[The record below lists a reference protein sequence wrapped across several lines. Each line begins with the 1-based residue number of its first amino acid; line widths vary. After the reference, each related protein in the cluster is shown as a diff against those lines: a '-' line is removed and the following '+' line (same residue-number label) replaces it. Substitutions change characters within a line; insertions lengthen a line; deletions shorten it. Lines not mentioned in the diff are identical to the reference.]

1 MEFKEMLVEDVAE
14 VAKLYNEL
22 AYFIKYESKDDY
34 FNFDTLSETEFE
46 KKLKESLK
54 QPSTS
59 ITFVAKDGDSVI
71 GFISGEVK
79 ECFLSISKIKKIGY
93 IGGAYVLPSYRNK
106 GIMKNLER
114 LIIEY
119 FKKQGLA
126 YVELNVLTNNPN
138 GKRSWESL
146 GYKTFREQMRKKI

>member
-54 QPSTS
+54 Q
-59 ITFVAKDGDSVI
+59 
-71 GFISGEVK
+71 
-79 ECFLSISKIKKIGY
+79 L
-93 IGGAYVLPSYRNK
+93 
-106 GIMKNLER
+106 
-114 LIIEY
+114 
-119 FKKQGLA
+119 
-126 YVELNVLTNNPN
+126 
-138 GKRSWESL
+138 
-146 GYKTFREQMRKKI
+146 

>member
-1 MEFKEMLVEDVAE
+1 M
-14 VAKLYNEL
+14 
-22 AYFIKYESKDDY
+22 
-34 FNFDTLSETEFE
+34 
-46 KKLKESLK
+46 
-54 QPSTS
+54 
-59 ITFVAKDGDSVI
+59 AKDGDSVI

-79 ECFLSISKIKKIGY
+79 ECFLPISKIKKIGY

-106 GIMKNLER
+106 GMMKNLER
-114 LIIEY
+114 LIIDY

-126 YVELNVLTNNPN
+126 YVELNVLTNNPI